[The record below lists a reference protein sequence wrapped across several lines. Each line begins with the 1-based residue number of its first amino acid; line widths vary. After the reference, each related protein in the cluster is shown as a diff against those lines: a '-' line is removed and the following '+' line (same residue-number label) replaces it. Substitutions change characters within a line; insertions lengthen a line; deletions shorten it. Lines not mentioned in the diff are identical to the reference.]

1 VRRVYTDGQV
11 KMYGKQAGWLR
22 VVPLRQRV
30 LDAIE
35 VLPPRLDTKLLF
47 PDDSGGYISLHA
59 WRRGEWKGALRA
71 AGLEYRAPYALRHTY
86 AAWSIAAG
94 VSLFSL
100 ARRMGTSVDQI
111 DRTYGHL
118 LPDAAEHE
126 RGLLDAF
133 DQTYGHVSDTA
144 QS

>member
-1 VRRVYTDGQV
+1 
-11 KMYGKQAGWLR
+11 M
-22 VVPLRQRV
+22 PLRQRV

-35 VLPPRLDTKLLF
+35 ALPPRLDTKLLF

-59 WRRGEWKGALRA
+59 WRRGDWNAAVRA
-71 AGLEYRAPYALRHTY
+71 AGLGHRTPYALRHTC

-118 LPDAAEHE
+118 LPDAAERE

-133 DQTYGHVSDTA
+133 DQTYRHGSDTA
-144 QS
+144 NG